1 MTLFSGVFAAR
12 LAAAFVAV
20 ALAAPSASAQQ
31 EPGEAQIHIS
41 VTGEDGKAVTVLKQ
55 DITITED
62 GQAREVLRLEQ
73 ATEPPH
79 IALLV
84 DDSQAA
90 QSAIAEMRRAL
101 REFISTVLEKD
112 PRSQIALISFGERPT
127 LLVDYTS
134 SRELLERGVSRIF
147 ARPGSGAYMLEA
159 IVSATRGMAKR
170 NLPRPHIVIVGTEGI
185 EFSNDSHTRV
195 LEGLA
200 DSGAA
205 MWALTLTSGPR
216 AGETEATRQRPIAL
230 GKGTADSGG
239 RQYQVLANTAIGVR
253 LAAVANHIFNQYV
266 VTFGR
271 PEALMPPKDI
281 KVTVSLAGAEVL
293 APVTAPPTRTTGD
306 KQ

>member
-1 MTLFSGVFAAR
+1 MLSGVFAAR
-12 LAAAFVAV
+12 LAAALVAV

-31 EPGEAQIHIS
+31 QPGEAQIHIS
-41 VTGEDGKAVTVLKQ
+41 VTGEGGKAVTVLKQ
-55 DITITED
+55 DITVTED

-73 ATEPPH
+73 ATVPPH

-90 QSAIAEMRRAL
+90 QSAIGEMRTAL
-101 REFISTVLEKD
+101 RRFVEAVLDKD
-112 PRSQIALISFGERPT
+112 PQAQIALISFGERPT

-134 SRELLERGVSRIF
+134 DRELLERGVTRIF

-159 IVSATRGMAKR
+159 VVSATRGIAKR
-170 NLPRPHIVIVGTEGI
+170 KLPRPHIVVVGTEGI
-185 EFSNDSHTRV
+185 EFSNDSYTRV
-195 LEGLA
+195 LEALA

-216 AGETEATRQRPIAL
+216 AGESEETRHRAVVL

-239 RQYQVLANTAIGVR
+239 RQYQVLTNSAIGMR
-253 LAAVANHIFNQYV
+253 LDAVASHIFNQYV

-271 PEALMPPKDI
+271 PESLMPPSDI
-281 KVTVSLAGAEVL
+281 KVTVSVPGAEVL
-293 APVTAPPTRTTGD
+293 SPATAPPLRKTGD

>member
-1 MTLFSGVFAAR
+1 MFSGVLAAR
-12 LAAAFVAV
+12 LAAALVAL

-31 EPGEAQIHIS
+31 QPGEAQIYIS

-55 DITITED
+55 DITVTED
-62 GQAREVLRLEQ
+62 GLAREVLRLEQ

-90 QSAIAEMRRAL
+90 QSAIAEMRTGL
-101 REFISTVLEKD
+101 RRFVAAVLDKE
-112 PRSQIALISFGERPT
+112 PQSQIALISFGERPT

-134 SRELLERGVSRIF
+134 NRELLERGVNRIF

-159 IVSATRGMAKR
+159 VVSATRGIAKR
-170 NLPRPHIVIVGTEGI
+170 NLPRPHIVVVGTEGI
-185 EFSNDSHTRV
+185 EFSNDSYTRV
-195 LEGLA
+195 LEALA
-200 DSGAA
+200 DSGAT

-216 AGETEATRQRPIAL
+216 AGETEETRHRAIVL
-230 GKGTADSGG
+230 GKGTVDSGG

-253 LAAVANHIFNQYV
+253 LDTVANHIFNQYV

-271 PEALMPPKDI
+271 PESLVPPKDI
-281 KVTVSLAGAEVL
+281 KVTVSVPGAEVL
-293 APVTAPPTRTTGD
+293 SPATAPPLRKTGD
-306 KQ
+306 QQ

>member
-1 MTLFSGVFAAR
+1 VLSGVFAAR

-31 EPGEAQIHIS
+31 QLDEARIHIS
-41 VTGEDGKAVTVLKQ
+41 VTGEGGKAVTLLKQ
-55 DITITED
+55 DITVTED

-73 ATEPPH
+73 ATVPPH

-90 QSAIAEMRRAL
+90 QSAIGEMRTGL
-101 REFISTVLEKD
+101 RRFVEAVLDKD
-112 PRSQIALISFGERPT
+112 PQAQIALISFGERPT

-134 SRELLERGVSRIF
+134 DRELLERGVTRIF

-159 IVSATRGMAKR
+159 VVSATRGIAKR
-170 NLPRPHIVIVGTEGI
+170 KLPRPHIVVVGTEGI
-185 EFSNDSHTRV
+185 EFSNDSYTRV
-195 LEGLA
+195 LEALA

-216 AGETEATRQRPIAL
+216 AGETEETRHRAIVL

-239 RQYQVLANTAIGVR
+239 RQYQVLANSAIGMR
-253 LAAVANHIFNQYV
+253 LDAVASHIFSQYV

-271 PEALMPPKDI
+271 PEALMPPRDI
-281 KVTVSLAGAEVL
+281 KVTVSVPGAEVL
-293 APVTAPPTRTTGD
+293 SPATAPPLRKTGD

>member
-1 MTLFSGVFAAR
+1 MFSGVLAAR
-12 LAAAFVAV
+12 LAVAFVAA

-31 EPGEAQIHIS
+31 QPGEAQIHIS

-55 DITITED
+55 DIAVTED

-73 ATEPPH
+73 ATAPPH

-90 QSAIAEMRRAL
+90 QSAIAETRAGLRRFVA
-101 REFISTVLEKD
+101 TVLDKE
-112 PRSQIALISFGERPT
+112 PQAQIALISFGERPT

-134 SRELLERGVSRIF
+134 SREQLERGVTRIF

-159 IVSATRGMAKR
+159 IVSATRGIVKR
-170 NLPRPHIVIVGTEGI
+170 NLPRPHIVVVGTEGI
-185 EFSNDSHTRV
+185 EFSNDSSSRV
-195 LEGLA
+195 LEALA

-216 AGETEATRQRPIAL
+216 AGDTDETRQRAIVL
-230 GKGTADSGG
+230 GKGTTDSGG

-253 LAAVANHIFNQYV
+253 LDAVANHIFNQYV

-271 PEALMPPKDI
+271 PETLMPPKDL
-281 KVTVSLAGAEVL
+281 KVTVSVPGAEVL
-293 APVTAPPTRTTGD
+293 SPATAPPSRKTGD

>member
-1 MTLFSGVFAAR
+1 MFSGVLAAR
-12 LAAAFVAV
+12 LATAFMVV

-31 EPGEAQIHIS
+31 QPGEAKIHIS

-55 DITITED
+55 DITVTED

-73 ATEPPH
+73 ATAPPQ

-90 QSAIAEMRRAL
+90 QSAIAEMRTGL
-101 REFISTVLEKD
+101 RRFVTAVLDKE
-112 PRSQIALISFGERPT
+112 PQAEIALISFGERPT

-134 SRELLERGVSRIF
+134 NRALLERGVNRIF

-159 IVSATRGMAKR
+159 IVSATRGIVTR
-170 NLPRPHIVIVGTEGI
+170 GLPRPHIVVVGTEGI
-185 EFSNDSHTRV
+185 EFSNDSYARV
-195 LEGLA
+195 LEALA

-205 MWALTLTSGPR
+205 MWALTLTSGPH
-216 AGETEATRQRPIAL
+216 AGESEETRHRAIVL

-253 LAAVANHIFNQYV
+253 LDAVANHIFNQYV

-271 PEALMPPKDI
+271 PESLMPPKDI
-281 KVTVSLAGAEVL
+281 KVTVSVPGADVL
-293 APVTAPPTRTTGD
+293 APATAPPLRKTGD
-306 KQ
+306 RQ

>member
-1 MTLFSGVFAAR
+1 MTVLSRVFAAR
-12 LAAAFVAV
+12 LAAALVVV
-20 ALAAPSASAQQ
+20 ALAAPSVSAQQ
-31 EPGEAQIHIS
+31 QPGEAKIHIS
-41 VTGEDGKAVTVLKQ
+41 VTGEDGKPVTVLKQ
-55 DITITED
+55 DITVTED

-73 ATEPPH
+73 ATEPPQ

-90 QSAIAEMRRAL
+90 QSAIAEMRTGL
-101 REFISTVLEKD
+101 RRFVATVLDKE
-112 PRSQIALISFGERPT
+112 PRAEIALISFGERPT

-134 SRELLERGVSRIF
+134 NRELLERGVNRIF

-159 IVSATRGMAKR
+159 VVSATRGIAKR
-170 NLPRPHIVIVGTEGI
+170 QLPRPHIVIVGTEGI
-185 EFSNDSHTRV
+185 EFSNDSYTRV
-195 LEGLA
+195 LEALA

-216 AGETEATRQRPIAL
+216 AGESEETRHRAIVL

-253 LAAVANHIFNQYV
+253 LDTVANRIFNQYV

-271 PEALMPPKDI
+271 PESMMPPKDI
-281 KVTVSLAGAEVL
+281 KVTVSVPGADVL
-293 APVTAPPTRTTGD
+293 APATAPPSRRTGD
-306 KQ
+306 RQ